1 MQCRVCM
8 ELQGGECGTVTGYR
22 GAALR
27 DGGAGAV
34 GSAGLGGE
42 AVHQVEELRLWAAL
56 AFCC

>member
-1 MQCRVCM
+1 MQGLHGAPRW
-8 ELQGGECGTVTGYR
+8 GTWDCDCGYR

-34 GSAGLGGE
+34 GSTGLGGE